1 MLDDIIEVVLELV
14 LDGAIEAAGSKKVP
28 MPIRILAAG
37 IILVFAL
44 GLIGLLFWVG
54 MDSSSTG
61 LMILAAVLL
70 VVFGGWV
77 FFAVRRHN
85 CKASK

>member
-1 MLDDIIEVVLELV
+1 MVDDIIEVVLELI

-37 IILVFAL
+37 IVLVFAL
-44 GLIGLLFWVG
+44 GLICLLFWVG
-54 MDSSSTG
+54 LDSGSTG

-70 VVFGGWV
+70 AIFSGWV
-77 FFAVRRHN
+77 FFVVRRHN
-85 CKASK
+85 REAVK

>member
-54 MDSSSTG
+54 MDSGSIG
-61 LMILAAVLL
+61 LMIFAAVLL

>member
-37 IILVFAL
+37 IVLVIAL

-54 MDSSSTG
+54 VDSNSTALPSIPPRTSG
-61 LMILAAVLL
+61 FMNTCPLRKILKL
-70 VVFGGWV
+70 
-77 FFAVRRHN
+77 
-85 CKASK
+85 

>member
-28 MPIRILAAG
+28 MPNRILAAG
-37 IILVFAL
+37 IALVFAL

-54 MDSSSTG
+54 MDSGSTG
-61 LMILAAVLL
+61 LMILAVVLL
-70 VVFGGWV
+70 LVFSGWV
-77 FFAVRRHN
+77 FFAVRRHSR
-85 CKASK
+85 KASK

>member
-28 MPIRILAAG
+28 MPIRILLGG
-37 IILVFAL
+37 IILAFAL
-44 GLIGLLFWVG
+44 GLIGLLFCAG
-54 MDSSSTG
+54 MDSGNTG

-70 VVFGGWV
+70 LAFGGWV
-77 FFAVRRHN
+77 IFSIRRHN
-85 CKASK
+85 RRASK

>member
-14 LDGAIEAAGSKKVP
+14 LDGAIEAAGSKKIP
-28 MPIRILAAG
+28 MPVRILAAG

-54 MDSSSTG
+54 MDSGSTG

-70 VVFGGWV
+70 VIFGGWV
-77 FFAVRRHN
+77 IFSARRHN
-85 CKASK
+85 RKASK

>member
-1 MLDDIIEVVLELV
+1 MLDDVIEVVLELV

-54 MDSSSTG
+54 LDSGNTG

-77 FFAVRRHN
+77 IISVCRHN
-85 CKASK
+85 RKASK

>member
-37 IILVFAL
+37 IVLVIAL
-44 GLIGLLFWVG
+44 GLIGPLFWVG
-54 MDSSSTG
+54 VDSNSTG
-61 LMILAAVLL
+61 LVTLAVVLL
-70 VVFGGWV
+70 VVFSGWV

-85 CKASK
+85 RRVSK